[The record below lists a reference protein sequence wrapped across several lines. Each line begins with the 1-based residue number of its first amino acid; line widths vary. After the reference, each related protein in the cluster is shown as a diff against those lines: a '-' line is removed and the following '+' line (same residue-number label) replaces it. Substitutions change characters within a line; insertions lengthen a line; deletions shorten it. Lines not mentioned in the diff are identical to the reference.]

1 MSDAPGTGPGSV
13 EPAARSADL
22 DDRRKALGASL
33 EGARRRHE
41 PPPTE
46 ASARG
51 SALGT
56 AFKIATEFVAGLA
69 VGGGIGWYLDYW
81 LGTRPFLFLLFL
93 ALGAAAGFMNV
104 FRQAYRMNREAQA
117 EANRKTEAGDAG
129 QG

>member
-1 MSDAPGTGPGSV
+1 MSDAPRTGPGSV
-13 EPAARSADL
+13 DPAAKPADL
-22 DDRRKALGASL
+22 DGRRKALGASL

-41 PPPTE
+41 PPPE
-46 ASARG
+46 VSARG

-69 VGGGIGWYLDYW
+69 VGGGIGWYLDQW

-93 ALGAAAGFMNV
+93 AFGAAAGFMNV

-117 EANRKTEAGDAG
+117 EADGKTKVGDAG
-129 QG
+129 RN

>member
-1 MSDAPGTGPGSV
+1 MNEAPESGPGTV
-13 EPAARSADL
+13 KPAASPADL
-22 DDRRKALGASL
+22 DGRRKALGASL

-41 PPPTE
+41 PPPET
-46 ASARG
+46 SARG

-56 AFKIATEFVAGLA
+56 AFKIATEFVAGLL

-104 FRQAYRMNREAQA
+104 FRQAYRMNRDMQA
-117 EANRKTEAGDAG
+117 GADGKD
-129 QG
+129 